1 MISIKYKGTKY
12 IIGDYILENAPI
24 YSKSCRNTRELISKR
39 NITEYIYAKKRN
51 NKWTISDGQ
60 SIKLDKVFISENIY
74 LTIPELNDDQG
85 NIEDLNGIEKAPDII
100 KLTDDEKFK
109 DDQNNI
115 VEIETRGI
123 REHDKIYFKVKDV
136 MIDFGL
142 PNLNTTILHPDT
154 SYKFN
159 VHYKYFICN
168 DFYALKSKT
177 NKKNNGMTSEMFLT
191 YKGILKVLFLSHSGR
206 ADKFVDW
213 VTKTVFVVQMGSN
226 EQRNQLVSNIKG
238 VSYNTIQEL
247 FNINARSL
255 PCVYLTAFN
264 TVGILREKMNID
276 PFIPCDWIIYKYG
289 LTKSFSTRKNGHK
302 AEYKTIADL
311 IEMKLVY
318 YTYIDPIYLS
328 EAEKEIKI
336 SLEHYKIKY
345 ENHDELVAI
354 SPNSL
359 KDVKKIY
366 ELIGL
371 KYSGH
376 TEEFNREIIKLNNK
390 IENLMTQ
397 IENKDKETK
406 LLLENSNLSTE
417 NKLLIKDLKIKE
429 LEMQLMTRVK

>member
-1 MISIKYKGTKY
+1 
-12 IIGDYILENAPI
+12 
-24 YSKSCRNTRELISKR
+24 
-39 NITEYIYAKKRN
+39 
-51 NKWTISDGQ
+51 
-60 SIKLDKVFISENIY
+60 
-74 LTIPELNDDQG
+74 
-85 NIEDLNGIEKAPDII
+85 
-100 KLTDDEKFK
+100 
-109 DDQNNI
+109 
-115 VEIETRGI
+115 
-123 REHDKIYFKVKDV
+123 
-136 MIDFGL
+136 
-142 PNLNTTILHPDT
+142 
-154 SYKFN
+154 
-159 VHYKYFICN
+159 
-168 DFYALKSKT
+168 
-177 NKKNNGMTSEMFLT
+177 
-191 YKGILKVLFLSHSGR
+191 
-206 ADKFVDW
+206 
-213 VTKTVFVVQMGSN
+213 
-226 EQRNQLVSNIKG
+226 
-238 VSYNTIQEL
+238 
-247 FNINARSL
+247 
-255 PCVYLTAFN
+255 
-264 TVGILREKMNID
+264 MNID
-276 PFIPCDWIIYKYG
+276 PSIPSDWIIYKYG

-302 AEYKTIADL
+302 AEYKTITDL

-406 LLLENSNLSTE
+406 LILENSNLITE

-429 LEMQLMTRVK
+429 LEMQLMVRVK